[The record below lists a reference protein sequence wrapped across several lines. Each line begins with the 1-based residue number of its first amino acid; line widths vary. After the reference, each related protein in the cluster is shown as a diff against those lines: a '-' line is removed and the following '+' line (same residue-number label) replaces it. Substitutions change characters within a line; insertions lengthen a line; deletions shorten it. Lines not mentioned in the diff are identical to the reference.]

1 MAVRVSGGPRV
12 EVSSK
17 HVGERRT
24 VQTERREFGCLRAHS
39 ADAYTNRTFGVA

>member
-17 HVGERRT
+17 HVTVEFRDGWTVRT
-24 VQTERREFGCLRAHS
+24 
-39 ADAYTNRTFGVA
+39 